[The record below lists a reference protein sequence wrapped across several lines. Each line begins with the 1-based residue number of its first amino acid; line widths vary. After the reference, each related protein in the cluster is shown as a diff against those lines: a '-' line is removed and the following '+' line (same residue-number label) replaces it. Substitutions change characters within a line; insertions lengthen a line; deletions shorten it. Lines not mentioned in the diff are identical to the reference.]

1 MLCATTHWFKM
12 YLFSQVLLNS
22 PFLVCILSY
31 CFISFHYFT
40 ITIFSRYASQVNVGR
55 DGSDLFALCISCCVS
70 ALNGSR
76 NKEVVDQAKGGGVNQ
91 MWYESDAAMIGIQ
104 WPGNT
109 RPLSPSLSLSFSPC
123 VSLSEQGY
131 QQRLSGWDN
140 GWLIHVGSEGFWHQ
154 AYLGLS
160 TYLT

>member
-1 MLCATTHWFKM
+1 MPQHIGLKCICSPKC
-12 YLFSQVLLNS
+12 YLIP
-22 PFLVCILSY
+22 PFFVCVLSY

-91 MWYESDAAMIGIQ
+91 M
-104 WPGNT
+104 
-109 RPLSPSLSLSFSPC
+109 
-123 VSLSEQGY
+123 
-131 QQRLSGWDN
+131 
-140 GWLIHVGSEGFWHQ
+140 
-154 AYLGLS
+154 
-160 TYLT
+160 